1 MKRPATFAVR
11 LKATLLKPPGR
22 FSNGLAIAATVLTFL
37 SLLTPGSIQV
47 IPAESSFKTL
57 LAMPL
62 HLLLY
67 SHLGGLFGISAF
79 ASLPGAVAEAVT
91 AGELR
96 QLWNDYL
103 LVVWSLLPPI
113 IWMVL
118 SWNWLLRGAIQLVAK
133 LRAFKNNPRP
143 MRFLTSR
150 WLTAPLLAIALY
162 GLWFTQLPLKANFAF
177 HKGTLERIA
186 DEAIAAPNGTL
197 EFAPAQSVGPVQIE
211 IAHRLP
217 LSNDGPADWGK
228 RSGMYE
234 KKALEQSVVSIP
246 IRGFW
251 AHQGYVRDL
260 SRQPG
265 EIEAHTFSFEQNS
278 NNGDQ
283 EIFYLWDGW
292 YAFQNLLD

>member
-1 MKRPATFAVR
+1 MKRSTALAAR
-11 LKATLLKPPGR
+11 LKANLLTPPGR
-22 FSNGLAIAATVLTFL
+22 WSNGWAIAAAVLTFL

-47 IPAESSFKTL
+47 IPEANNFKML

-67 SHLGGLFGISAF
+67 SHLGGLFGITAF
-79 ASLPGAVAEAVT
+79 ASFPVAVAAAAV

-96 QLWNDYL
+96 SLLSDYL
-103 LVVWSLLPPI
+103 LMGWGLLPPM
-113 IWMVL
+113 IWMLL
-118 SWNWLLRGAIQLVAK
+118 SWNWFLRGAVQLAAK
-133 LRAFKNNPRP
+133 LRAPKDSPRP
-143 MRFLTSR
+143 MRFLTRR

-162 GLWFTQLPLKANFAF
+162 GLWFTQLPLKANFAL

-186 DEAIAAPNGTL
+186 DAAIAAPSGTI
-197 EFAPAQSVGPVQIE
+197 EFNPAKSVGPVQIE

-217 LSNDGPADWGK
+217 RGHDGPLDWGK
-228 RSGMYE
+228 AEDIYE
-234 KKALEQSVVSIP
+234 KKAREQSVTSIP

-260 SRQPG
+260 SRQPD
-265 EIEAHTFSFEQNS
+265 EIEAITFSFEQNS

-283 EIFYLWDGW
+283 EIYYLWDGW